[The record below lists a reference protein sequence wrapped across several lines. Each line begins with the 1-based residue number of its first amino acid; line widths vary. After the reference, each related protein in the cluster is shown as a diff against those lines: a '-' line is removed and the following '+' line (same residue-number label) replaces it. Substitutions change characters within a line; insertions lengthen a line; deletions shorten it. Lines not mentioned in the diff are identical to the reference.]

1 MKRRSSEDSWDALNI
16 VTDAA
21 ERYLNR
27 SPRFK
32 RLEAERQAL
41 LDAIRRAQLMLSVK
55 RLPVMSTVEDGFSLL
70 EPGLLAGE
78 TGRSRQ
84 ATFAVGAVRH
94 LDCAYV
100 AAHLSSRCPLRMTA
114 VAERQCKPEP
124 AE

>member
-55 RLPVMSTVEDGFSLL
+55 RLPVGSESASGALRALDVTARERRPVITRML
-70 EPGLLAGE
+70 E
-78 TGRSRQ
+78 R
-84 ATFAVGAVRH
+84 RH
-94 LDCAYV
+94 
-100 AAHLSSRCPLRMTA
+100 RR
-114 VAERQCKPEP
+114 
-124 AE
+124 

>member
-55 RLPVMSTVEDGFSLL
+55 RLPVGSESASGALTV
-70 EPGLLAGE
+70 P
-78 TGRSRQ
+78 RSRGHHRR
-84 ATFAVGAVRH
+84 TS
-94 LDCAYV
+94 
-100 AAHLSSRCPLRMTA
+100 AHST
-114 VAERQCKPEP
+114 
-124 AE
+124 

>member
-55 RLPVMSTVEDGFSLL
+55 RLPAGSESASGALTV
-70 EPGLLAGE
+70 P
-78 TGRSRQ
+78 RSR
-84 ATFAVGAVRH
+84 GHHRRRS
-94 LDCAYV
+94 
-100 AAHLSSRCPLRMTA
+100 AHST
-114 VAERQCKPEP
+114 
-124 AE
+124 

>member
-21 ERYLNR
+21 ERFLNR

-55 RLPVMSTVEDGFSLL
+55 RLP
-70 EPGLLAGE
+70 AGSE
-78 TGRSRQ
+78 SASGALTDPRSRGHHRR
-84 ATFAVGAVRH
+84 TS
-94 LDCAYV
+94 
-100 AAHLSSRCPLRMTA
+100 AHST
-114 VAERQCKPEP
+114 
-124 AE
+124 

>member
-27 SPRFK
+27 SPRLK

-55 RLPVMSTVEDGFSLL
+55 RLPVGSESASGALTVPRRRGQHHRGSARST
-70 EPGLLAGE
+70 
-78 TGRSRQ
+78 
-84 ATFAVGAVRH
+84 
-94 LDCAYV
+94 
-100 AAHLSSRCPLRMTA
+100 
-114 VAERQCKPEP
+114 
-124 AE
+124 

>member
-21 ERYLNR
+21 ERFLNR

-55 RLPVMSTVEDGFSLL
+55 RLPAGSESASGTLTV
-70 EPGLLAGE
+70 P
-78 TGRSRQ
+78 RSRGHHRR
-84 ATFAVGAVRH
+84 TS
-94 LDCAYV
+94 
-100 AAHLSSRCPLRMTA
+100 AHST
-114 VAERQCKPEP
+114 
-124 AE
+124 